1 MPKHEWKHFFPYT
14 SPRDEQILAIESII
28 DSFEAGKKFFILE
41 AQTGVGKSAIAVTVS
56 RYISE
61 HMPVAQNYSS
71 GSTVLTTQKLL
82 QDQYEKDF
90 SSSSMSSLKSS
101 SNYQC
106 KHFKK
111 QSCAETRPM
120 LQNEQKGSRLWNTCV
135 LNCTYKKKKE
145 EFIEG
150 KLGVTNFAYFLN
162 ETKFSGKIPKKQ
174 LLVVDEAHNLP
185 DELSKFIEVSFSEKF
200 AKSFLDVDIPRDLT
214 PRQFVDWVI
223 SSYYPVLLMKKTS
236 FEEGMSRYVGLA
248 EKVQNGELMKLTKKM
263 ELLSGHEAKVKTFVN
278 IWDSENWIMEEV
290 PADEKSGRKLQFK
303 PIDVSPYADGYIHAW
318 GQHVLLMSAT
328 ILDITGYKTL
338 CGINDE
344 NSNSLIIPSPFPHE
358 NHPIIYA
365 GVGSMGNSEIDSTL
379 PKISEAVKEIL
390 KAHPKEK
397 GIIHCGSYKIAWH
410 IKKNVKS
417 NRILIHDSHDRDAVL
432 AKHIASKEPTV
443 ILSPSMTEGV
453 DLKDD
458 LSRFQVIC
466 KIPFPYL
473 GDKLIRKKMA
483 KWEWWYDLQ
492 TAKTLI
498 QSVGR
503 SVRNEHDRAVTYI
516 LDSIW
521 ERFFRK
527 NSRIFPENFKNSLKN

>member
-1 MPKHEWKHFFPYT
+1 MPKHEWKQYFPYQN
-14 SPRDEQILAIESII
+14 PRDEQVKAIESII
-28 DSFEAGKKFFILE
+28 DAFESGKKFFILE
-41 AQTGVGKSAIAVTVS
+41 AQTGVGKSAIGVTVS
-56 RYISE
+56 RYVSE
-61 HMPVAQNYSS
+61 HMAPAQPYRK
-71 GSTVLTTQKLL
+71 GSAVLTTQKLL

-90 SSSSMSSLKSS
+90 SKVSMCSLKSS

-120 LQNEQKGSRLWNTCV
+120 LQNEQRGSKLWNTCV
-135 LNCTYKKKKE
+135 LNCAYKKKKE
-145 EFIEG
+145 EFIDG
-150 KLGVTNFAYFLN
+150 SLGVTNFAYFLN

-174 LLVVDEAHNLP
+174 LLIIDEAHNLP

-200 AKSFLDVDIPRDLT
+200 AKSFLDVNIPSGMT
-214 PRQFVDWVI
+214 AKQFTDWVHE
-223 SSYYPVLLMKKTS
+223 SYYPVLLAKKTA
-236 FEEGMSRYVGLA
+236 FEEGMGRYVGLS
-248 EKVQNGELMKLTKKM
+248 EKIQSGELMKLSRKM
-263 ELLSGHEAKVKTFVN
+263 DLLSGHEAKVKTFLS
-278 IWDSENWIMEEV
+278 IWDNENWLMEEI
-290 PADEKSGRKLQFK
+290 PPDEKSGRKVQFK
-303 PIDVSPYADGYIHAW
+303 PIDVAPYADGYIHSW
-318 GQHVLLMSAT
+318 GEYVLLMSAT
-328 ILDITGYKTL
+328 LLDIGGYKTL
-338 CGINDE
+338 CGISD
-344 NSNSLIIPSPFPHE
+344 SNSSELIIPSPFPHE

-365 GVGSMGNSEIDSTL
+365 GVGSMGNNEIEYTL
-379 PKISEAVKEIL
+379 PKIADAVREIL
-390 KAHPKEK
+390 KTHPKEK

-417 NRILIHDSHDRDAVL
+417 NRLLIHDSSDRDAVL

-466 KIPFPYL
+466 KVPFPYL
-473 GDKLIRKKMA
+473 GDKLIRKKMH
-483 KWEWWYDLQ
+483 KWDWWYDLQ

-503 SVRNEHDRAVTYI
+503 SVRNENDKAVTYI

-521 ERFFRK
+521 ERFYGK
-527 NSRIFPENFKNSLKN
+527 NRQLFPENFKKSIQ